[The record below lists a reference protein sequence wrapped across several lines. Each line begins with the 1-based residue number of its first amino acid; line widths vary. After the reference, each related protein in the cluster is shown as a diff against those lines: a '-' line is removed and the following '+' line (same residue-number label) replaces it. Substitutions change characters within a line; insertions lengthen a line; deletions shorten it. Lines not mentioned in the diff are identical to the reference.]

1 MYRLIYASESNIR
14 LGESGVDIEIG
25 RILSK
30 SKRNN
35 PKRNIG
41 GVLYYGD
48 GHFFQVL
55 EGEEAHVRSLYDRI
69 SKDDRHTNV
78 RIIYQ
83 EPINET
89 MFGDWSMH
97 LVPSKSQIRSLLSQY
112 GFERFTPFQFPMHL
126 VKELMFLL
134 SRNGEIQTQQSQG
147 GGLLSS
153 IKRLLNRSSAA

>member
-1 MYRLIYASESNIR
+1 MYRLIYASESNIS

-55 EGEEAHVRSLYDRI
+55 EGEEAEVRALYDI
-69 SKDDRHTNV
+69 IAKDERHKNV

-83 EPINET
+83 EPINST
-89 MFGDWSMH
+89 LFGDWSMH
-97 LVPSKSQIRSLLSQY
+97 LVPSKSQIRMLLSQN
-112 GFERFTPFQFPMHL
+112 GFERFTPFQFPMRL
-126 VKELMFLL
+126 IKELMLLL
-134 SRNGEIQTQQSQG
+134 SQNGEIQTKQGQS
-147 GGLLSS
+147 GGLFSS
-153 IKRLLNRSSAA
+153 LKRLMNRNSAA

>member
-14 LGESGVDIEIG
+14 LGESGVGIEIG

-55 EGEEAHVRSLYDRI
+55 EGDEADVRTLYDII
-69 SKDDRHTNV
+69 SRDDRHTNA

-83 EPINET
+83 EPIDEAL
-89 MFGDWSMH
+89 FGDWSMH
-97 LVPSKSQIRSLLSQY
+97 LVPSKSEIRSLLSQN
-112 GFERFTPFQFPMHL
+112 GFERFTPFEFSPHL
-126 VKELMFLL
+126 VRDLML
-134 SRNGEIQTQQSQG
+134 SLSQNGQVRTQQNPNNS
-147 GGLLSS
+147 LLSS
-153 IKRLLNRSSAA
+153 LKRFISGGSAA